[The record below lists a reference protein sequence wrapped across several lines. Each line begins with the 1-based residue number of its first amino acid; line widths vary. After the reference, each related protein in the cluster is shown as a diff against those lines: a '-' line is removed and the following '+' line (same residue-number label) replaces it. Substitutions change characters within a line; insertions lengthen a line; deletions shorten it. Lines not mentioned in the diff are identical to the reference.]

1 MIMAE
6 NSNVPEQFRVVKLPT
21 SARTIAEVG
30 EKLKLEDI
38 DERTRTNAKI
48 FMLDCLGTILSGS
61 QIESALAITAAAE
74 GIGGS
79 QDATIFGRGVKT
91 NAMLAALVNGTAG
104 HSQDY
109 DDDHREGTQH
119 ASVVVLPAVL
129 ALAEKYK
136 KSGRDV
142 LISYIYG
149 SDITIRAGEAFNG
162 TSYYAGWHLTGT
174 CGVFG
179 STGGACKIMG
189 LNADQTTF
197 ALGVAGSEAAG
208 LGEFNTHGA
217 WTKRFHAGRAAMDG
231 VLAAYMGKNNY
242 FGPPT
247 VFEGREG
254 FLNCF
259 SFKGTPDKPNPA
271 GDFDPAKLTA
281 NFGTKWEMADNSI
294 KLHACCRFTNNFCDC
309 AIDIHKQGV
318 DVHNIESIFAECNH
332 FTTMKLCQPEDVKRH
347 PKNVVNAQFS
357 LFYEVAV
364 GLVKGQVLPESFTME
379 AIKDPLVYELSD
391 KITYAENAE
400 FEAAYPK
407 RYPARVTVKTK
418 DGKTYVGEVAYPKGD
433 PEYPATKE
441 EVTDKFLINAAN
453 TIGSIKAKRVVEL
466 VDKIE
471 TLPNIDELVACL
483 Y

>member
-1 MIMAE
+1 MAE
-6 NSNVPEQFRVVKLPT
+6 NTNIPEQFKVVKMPG
-21 SARTIAEVG
+21 SARVIAEVG
-30 EKLKLEDI
+30 EKLGLEDI
-38 DERTRTNAKI
+38 DERTKTNAKI

-61 QIESALAITAAAE
+61 QIESALSITAAAE
-74 GIGGS
+74 DIGGAS
-79 QDATIFGRGVKT
+79 QDATIFGRGIRT
-91 NAMLAALVNGTAG
+91 DAMLAALVNGTAG

-136 KSGRDV
+136 KSGKDV
-142 LISYIYG
+142 LTAYIYG
-149 SDITIRAGEAFNG
+149 SDITIRAGEALNG

-189 LNADQTTF
+189 LNADQTIF
-197 ALGVAGSEAAG
+197 ALGVAGSAAAG
-208 LGEFNTHGA
+208 LGEFNANGA

-247 VFEGREG
+247 VFEGKEG
-254 FLNCF
+254 FLACF
-259 SFKGTPDKPNPA
+259 SFKGNESNPNPK
-271 GDFDPAKLTA
+271 GDFTPAKLTA

-294 KLHACCRFTNNFCDC
+294 KLHSCCRFTNNFCDC
-309 AIDIHKQGV
+309 AIDIHRQGV
-318 DVHNIESIFAECNH
+318 DVRNIESIFAECNH
-332 FTTMKLCQPEDVKRH
+332 FTAMKLCNPEDVKRH

-357 LFYEVAV
+357 LFYETAV
-364 GLVKGQVLPESFTME
+364 GLVKGKVLPESFTLE
-379 AIKDPLVYELSD
+379 AIKDPLVNELCD
-391 KITYAENAE
+391 KITYAENAD
-400 FEAAYPK
+400 FEAVYPK

-418 DGKTYVGEVAYPKGD
+418 DGKTYTGEVAYPKGD

-441 EVTDKFLINAAN
+441 EVTEKFYNNAAN
-453 TIGSIKAKRVVEL
+453 TIGSVKARKVVEL
-466 VDKIE
+466 VDRIE
-471 TLPNIDELVACL
+471 TLPDIDELVANL